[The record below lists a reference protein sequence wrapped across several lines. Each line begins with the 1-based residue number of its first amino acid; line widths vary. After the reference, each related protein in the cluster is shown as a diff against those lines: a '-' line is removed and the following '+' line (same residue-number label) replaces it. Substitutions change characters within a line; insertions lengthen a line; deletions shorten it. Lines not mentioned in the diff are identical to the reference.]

1 MSYMRHPFLIIA
13 VCFASLLMFL
23 PASAQSDKSG
33 KEVVVYVTS
42 WTDEMPDVECV
53 TCINYAFAQINA
65 TADGLVIDNESRLRQ
80 ILELK
85 KTKPGLKVLLSVGGW
100 GGGRFSELAASTRN
114 RRLFAWDC
122 RRVVW
127 EYGVDGIDIDW
138 EYPTQSTSGISSSP
152 DDTNNLTKLL
162 QDIRTV
168 IGPKRMLTVA
178 TVSSGLYV
186 NLKETVKYADWI
198 NLMTYDMGQ
207 PPYHNAPLH
216 QSDKV
221 KTIAVDEAVQ
231 KVLAAG
237 VPRDKIVMG
246 IPFYGRGIDGFPE
259 DVKNTDAHLVS
270 NYFFNWD
277 DDAMVP
283 YMADRSGKMKYTY
296 DDARSIGLKAAFARD
311 EKLRGAMC
319 WPNSGDDEKSTLLRA
334 VCDSIR

>member
-1 MSYMRHPFLIIA
+1 MKYMRHSFQIIVLVFAFSLI
-13 VCFASLLMFL
+13 LL
-23 PASAQSDKSG
+23 PVSAQSGKSG
-33 KEVVVYVTS
+33 KEIVVYVTS
-42 WTDEMPDVECV
+42 WTDEMPDVEHI
-53 TCINYAFAQINA
+53 TCINYAFAQINE
-65 TADGLVIDNESRLRQ
+65 TADGLVIDNEARLRQ

-216 QSDKV
+216 QSDMV
-221 KTIAVDEAVQ
+221 KNIAVDEAVQ
-231 KVLAAG
+231 KVLDAG

>member
-1 MSYMRHPFLIIA
+1 MKCMRHSLLIITL
-13 VCFASLLMFL
+13 VFAFSLILL
-23 PASAQSDKSG
+23 PVSAQSGKSG
-33 KEVVVYVTS
+33 KEIVVYVTS
-42 WTDEMPDVECV
+42 WTDEMPDVEHI
-53 TCINYAFAQINA
+53 TCINYAFAQINE
-65 TADGLVIDNESRLRQ
+65 TADGLVIDNEARLRQ

-319 WPNSGDDEKSTLLRA
+319 WPNSGDDEESTLLRA